1 MKVAVLLV
9 LVLFACSCAT
19 SKEEKK
25 SEKESAEDYY
35 HKGMKEYK
43 EGDYED
49 ATAAFKKAVE
59 IDGKYFKAYYALGQ
73 SYEKRNKTKEAEE
86 AYEDALK
93 IDPKSLAVQR
103 GPGAELFSSE
113 KIWRGGKAF
122 KRGQNPRQQKGRS
135 LLLFGRNRAEGNIP
149 AKQP

>member
-1 MKVAVLLV
+1 MKIAVLSV
-9 LVLFACSCAT
+9 LVLFACSCASM
-19 SKEEKK
+19 SKKEIK

-49 ATAAFKKAVE
+49 ATVAFKKAVE

-86 AYEDALK
+86 AYEEALK
-93 IDPKSLAVQR
+93 IDPKSLPVREAL
-103 GPGAELFSSE
+103 GTELFSPK
-113 KIWRGGKAF
+113 KIWRGGKTF
-122 KRGQNPRQQKGRS
+122 KRGQNARQQKGRG
-135 LLLFGRNRAEGNIP
+135 LLLFGRNRAEGTLL
-149 AKQP
+149 